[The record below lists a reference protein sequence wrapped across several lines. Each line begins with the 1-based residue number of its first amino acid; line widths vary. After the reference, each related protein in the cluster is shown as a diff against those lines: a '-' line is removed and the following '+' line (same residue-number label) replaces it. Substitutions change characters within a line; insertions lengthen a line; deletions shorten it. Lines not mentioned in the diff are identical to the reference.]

1 MRRGQA
7 GVFDAIGAPMI
18 AVYRDAAGWS
28 VRSLG
33 KAVGSYSTLA
43 EAMADAYAADW
54 SANHGEVSAGRDGA
68 GDDG

>member
-1 MRRGQA
+1 
-7 GVFDAIGAPMI
+7 MI

-54 SANHGEVSAGRDGA
+54 SANHGEVSAGRNGA